1 MTLST
6 LEMNYVNLTPSQ
18 KDYFEHL
25 ANDSE
30 NSEPIDFFEKVPSDL
45 RNDPT
50 MVEQYLNGDPDLGIT
65 DKDWSHVESKFN
77 GGSNE
82 ADNGFFEDMSDNRSR
97 GADNVTPEEV
107 YSAESADEEEVTSLL
122 ESASDVAEASGWA
135 TAVEIAGSASEFALD
150 FLAPAIG
157 GAVAGKAVF
166 DKFEEPKDKW
176 GWGSLTGG
184 LTALI
189 LTTPPGQMAV
199 AGFVGYKLVKRGS
212 KLYNKH
218 FSTPP
223 AGI

>member
-6 LEMNYVNLTPSQ
+6 LEMNYVNLTSSQ
-18 KDYFEHL
+18 KEYFQHL
-25 ANDSE
+25 AADSQT
-30 NSEPIDFFEKVPSDL
+30 SEPIDFFEKVPSEL

-65 DKDWSHVESKFN
+65 DKDWSHVESEFN

-82 ADNGFFEDMSDNRSR
+82 ADNGFFEDMSVNRSR
-97 GADNVTPEEV
+97 QADNVTPDEA
-107 YSAESADEEEVTSLL
+107 YAAESADEEEVASLL

-135 TAVEIAGSASEFALD
+135 TAVEIAGSAGEVALD

-166 DKFEEPKDKW
+166 DRFEEPKDKW

-184 LTALI
+184 LTALV
-189 LTTPPGQMAV
+189 LCTPPGQIAV
-199 AGFVGYKLVKRGS
+199 AGFVGYKLVRRGS
-212 KLYNKH
+212 KLINKH
-218 FSTPP
+218 FP
-223 AGI
+223 A